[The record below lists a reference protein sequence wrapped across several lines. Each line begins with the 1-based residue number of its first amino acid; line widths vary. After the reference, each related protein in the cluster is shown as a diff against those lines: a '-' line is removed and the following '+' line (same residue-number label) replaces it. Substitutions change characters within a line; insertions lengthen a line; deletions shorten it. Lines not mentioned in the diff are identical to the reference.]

1 MTRLSRALDAALGLT
16 LLGALTMAIVT
27 ALPGNALAAE
37 PLAGAVQAGTE
48 RRSVGDIDEVV
59 LTGGFNLRVQQGS
72 TPAIELRG
80 DATLLPLIDTVQD
93 GQRLTIR
100 WKRDSV
106 VRARAVPTITLTV
119 VRLKKLAAAG
129 SGDIRVDGLRTPSL
143 DASISGAGDIHL
155 GGLVS
160 DNLALRI
167 AGSGDMT
174 ASGQASRLQV
184 KIAGSGDVRASD
196 LKADEVNVSI
206 AGSGDVAVHADKSL
220 EVRIA
225 GSGDVAYSGNA
236 AVSQSIVGS
245 GSVRRR

>member
-1 MTRLSRALDAALGLT
+1 MTRLSRALDTALGLT
-16 LLGALTMAIVT
+16 LMGALTMAIVT
-27 ALPGNALAAE
+27 AMPTGAQAAE
-37 PLAGAVQAGTE
+37 SVAGSAQTSTE

-59 LTGGFNLRVQQGS
+59 LTGGFDLRVQQGS

-80 DATLLPLIDTVQD
+80 DAALLPLIDTVQD

-100 WKRDSV
+100 WKRDSA
-106 VRARAVPTITLTV
+106 VRARALPTITLTV
-119 VRLKKLAAAG
+119 VRLRKLAAAG
-129 SGDIRVDGLRTPSL
+129 SGNIHVDGLKTPSL

-160 DNLALRI
+160 DTLAMRI

-174 ASGQASRLQV
+174 ASGQATRLQV
-184 KIAGSGDVRASD
+184 KIAGSGDVRASG
-196 LKADEVNVSI
+196 LKADEVSVSI
-206 AGSGDVAVHADKSL
+206 AGSGDAAVHADKSL

-245 GSVRRR
+245 GSVRKR